1 MAMQKRQ
8 PKPRTGK
15 KNRFYVKDLE
25 TIDYDEIDYKN
36 VELLRL
42 IISNYAKILPGS
54 RTGATARMQRKLAN
68 AVKRARFMALV
79 PYTRR

>member
-1 MAMQKRQ
+1 MAMHRS
-8 PKPRTGK
+8 PKPRTGR

-25 TIDYDEIDYKN
+25 SLNYEEIDYKH

-42 IISNYAKILPGS
+42 IISNYAKILPGK
-54 RTGATARMQRKLAN
+54 RTGAHARMQRKLAN
-68 AVKRARFMALV
+68 AVKRARFLALL